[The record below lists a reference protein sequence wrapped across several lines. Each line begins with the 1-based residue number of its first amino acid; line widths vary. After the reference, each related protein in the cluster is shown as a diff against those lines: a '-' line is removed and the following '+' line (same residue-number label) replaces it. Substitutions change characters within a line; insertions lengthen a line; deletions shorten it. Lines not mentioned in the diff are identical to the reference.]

1 MEAMKFAWKAVKFVK
16 SNGII
21 VTNDH
26 QTLGVGPGQTN
37 RVGSVKIALEATADK
52 DALLQENAVLGS
64 DTLILNKKSTKYPC
78 YKRFFFWLLFFRK
91 ING

>member
-1 MEAMKFAWKAVKFVK
+1 MATKVQPTDRQMEAMKFAWKAVKFVK

-52 DALLQENAVLGS
+52 EDR
-64 DTLILNKKSTKYPC
+64 KSVV
-78 YKRFFFWLLFFRK
+78 
-91 ING
+91 